1 MRSICNINVLLDTH
15 TFIWYIEG
23 NAKLTQKAREVIEI
37 SGDKIYLSIISLW
50 EIAIKIGKK
59 QLTLQNEFDVLLDV
73 LNLLE
78 IEILTITFADTQ
90 IYKNLPLH
98 HGDPFDR
105 MIISQAINNSLTIV
119 GCDQSF
125 NDYPIQILWK

>member
-1 MRSICNINVLLDTH
+1 MNVLLDTH

-23 NAKLTQKAREVIEI
+23 NSKLTEKAREAIEL
-37 SGDKIYLSIISLW
+37 SADRVYLSIISLW
-50 EIAIKIGKK
+50 EIAIKTGKK
-59 QLTLQNEFDVLLDV
+59 RLTLQNQFDDLLDV
-73 LNLLE
+73 VNSLE
-78 IEILTITFADTQ
+78 IEILSITFVDTQ

-105 MIISQAINNSLTIV
+105 MIISQAISNNLTVI

-125 NDYPIQILWK
+125 NNYPIQILWK

>member
-1 MRSICNINVLLDTH
+1 MNVLLDTH

-23 NAKLTQKAREVIEI
+23 NAKLTQKARDVIEV

-50 EIAIKIGKK
+50 EIAIKTGKK
-59 QLTLQNEFDVLLDV
+59 QLTLQNEFDDLLDV
-73 LNLLE
+73 LHSLK

-105 MIISQAINNSLTIV
+105 MIISQAINNGLTII

>member
-1 MRSICNINVLLDTH
+1 MNVLLDTH

-23 NAKLTQKAREVIEI
+23 NTSLTEKAREIIEF
-37 SGDKIYLSIISLW
+37 SADNVYLSIISLW
-50 EIAIKIGKK
+50 EIAIKTGKNK
-59 QLTLQNEFDVLLDV
+59 LAMQNEYDDLLDV
-73 LNLLE
+73 LNSLD
-78 IEILTITFADTQ
+78 IEVLPITFVDTQ

-105 MIISQAINNSLTIV
+105 MIISQAINNSLTII

-125 NDYPIQILWK
+125 NNYPIQILWK

>member
-1 MRSICNINVLLDTH
+1 MNVLLDTH

-23 NAKLTQKAREVIEI
+23 NTSLTEKAREIVEF
-37 SGDKIYLSIISLW
+37 SADNVYLSIISLW
-50 EIAIKIGKK
+50 EIAIITGKNK
-59 QLTLQNEFDVLLDV
+59 LAMQNEYDDLLDV
-73 LNLLE
+73 LNSLN
-78 IEILTITFADTQ
+78 IEVLPITFVDTQ

-105 MIISQAINNSLTIV
+105 MIISQAINNSLTII

>member
-1 MRSICNINVLLDTH
+1 MNVLLDTH

-23 NAKLTQKAREVIEI
+23 NAKLTQKARDVIEI

-50 EIAIKIGKK
+50 EIAIKTGKK
-59 QLTLQNEFDVLLDV
+59 QLTIQNEFDDLLDV
-73 LNLLE
+73 LNSLE

>member
-1 MRSICNINVLLDTH
+1 MNVLLDTH

-23 NAKLTQKAREVIEI
+23 NTSLAEKAREIIEF
-37 SGDKIYLSIISLW
+37 SADNVYLSIISLW
-50 EIAIKIGKK
+50 EIAIKTGKNK
-59 QLTLQNEFDVLLDV
+59 LAMQNEYDDLLDV
-73 LNLLE
+73 LNSLD
-78 IEILTITFADTQ
+78 IEVLPITFVDTQ

>member
-1 MRSICNINVLLDTH
+1 MNVILDTH

-23 NAKLTQKAREVIEI
+23 NAKLTQKARDVIEI

-50 EIAIKIGKK
+50 EIAIKTGKK
-59 QLTLQNEFDVLLDV
+59 QLTLQNEFDDLLDV
-73 LNLLE
+73 LNSLE
-78 IEILTITFADTQ
+78 IEILTITFVDTQ
-90 IYKNLPLH
+90 VYKNLPLH
-98 HGDPFDR
+98 HSDPFDR
-105 MIISQAINNSLTIV
+105 MIISQAINNSLTII

>member
-1 MRSICNINVLLDTH
+1 MNVLLDTH

-23 NAKLTQKAREVIEI
+23 NTKLTRKARDVIEI

-50 EIAIKIGKK
+50 EIAIKTGKK
-59 QLTLQNEFDVLLDV
+59 QLTLQNEFDDLLDV
-73 LNLLE
+73 LNSLE

-105 MIISQAINNSLTIV
+105 MIISQAINNGLTIV

>member
-1 MRSICNINVLLDTH
+1 MNVLLDTH

-23 NAKLTQKAREVIEI
+23 NTSLTEKAKEIIEF
-37 SGDKIYLSIISLW
+37 SADNVYLSIISLW
-50 EIAIKIGKK
+50 EIAIKIGKNK
-59 QLTLQNEFDVLLDV
+59 LAMQNEYDDLLDV
-73 LNLLE
+73 LNSLN
-78 IEILTITFADTQ
+78 IEVLPITFVDTQ
-90 IYKNLPLH
+90 IYKCLPLH

>member
-1 MRSICNINVLLDTH
+1 MNVLLDTH

-23 NAKLTQKAREVIEI
+23 NAKLTQKARDIIEV

-50 EIAIKIGKK
+50 EIAIKTGKK
-59 QLTLQNEFDVLLDV
+59 QLTLQNEFDDLLDV
-73 LNLLE
+73 LNSLE
-78 IEILTITFADTQ
+78 IEVLTITFADTQ

>member
-1 MRSICNINVLLDTH
+1 MNVLLDTH

-23 NAKLTQKAREVIEI
+23 NAKLTQKARDVIEV

-50 EIAIKIGKK
+50 EIAIKTGKK
-59 QLTLQNEFDVLLDV
+59 QLTLQNEFDDLLDV

>member
-1 MRSICNINVLLDTH
+1 MNVLLDTH

-23 NAKLTQKAREVIEI
+23 NAKLTQKARDVIEV

-50 EIAIKIGKK
+50 EIAIKTGKK
-59 QLTLQNEFDVLLDV
+59 QLTLQNEFDDLLDV
-73 LNLLE
+73 LNSLD

-105 MIISQAINNSLTIV
+105 MIISQAINNSLTII

-125 NDYPIQILWK
+125 NDYPIQLLWK

>member
-1 MRSICNINVLLDTH
+1 MNVLLDTH

-23 NAKLTQKAREVIEI
+23 NSKLTEKAREAIEL
-37 SGDKIYLSIISLW
+37 SADKVYLSIISLW
-50 EIAIKIGKK
+50 EIAIKTGKN
-59 QLTLQNEFDVLLDV
+59 QLILQNQFDDLLDV
-73 LNLLE
+73 VNSLE
-78 IEILTITFADTQ
+78 IEILSITFVDTQ

-105 MIISQAINNSLTIV
+105 MIISQAISNNLTII

-125 NDYPIQILWK
+125 NNYPIQILWK

>member
-1 MRSICNINVLLDTH
+1 MNVLLDTH

-23 NAKLTQKAREVIEI
+23 NAKLTQKARDVIEV

-50 EIAIKIGKK
+50 EIAIKTGKK
-59 QLTLQNEFDVLLDV
+59 QLTLQNEFDDLLDV
-73 LNLLE
+73 LNSLD

-98 HGDPFDR
+98 HGDPIDR
-105 MIISQAINNSLTIV
+105 MIISQAINNSLTII

-125 NDYPIQILWK
+125 NDYPIQLL

>member
-1 MRSICNINVLLDTH
+1 MNVLLDTH

-23 NAKLTQKAREVIEI
+23 NAKLTQKARDVIEV

-50 EIAIKIGKK
+50 EIAIKTGKK
-59 QLTLQNEFDVLLDV
+59 QLTLQNEFDDLLNV
-73 LNLLE
+73 LNSLE

-90 IYKNLPLH
+90 VYKNLPLH

-125 NDYPIQILWK
+125 NDYPIQVLWK

>member
-1 MRSICNINVLLDTH
+1 MNVLLDTH

-23 NAKLTQKAREVIEI
+23 NAKLTQKARDVIEV

-50 EIAIKIGKK
+50 EIAIKTGKK
-59 QLTLQNEFDVLLDV
+59 QLTLQNEFDDLLDV
-73 LNLLE
+73 LNSLE

>member
-1 MRSICNINVLLDTH
+1 MNILLDTH

-23 NAKLTQKAREVIEI
+23 NAKLTQKARDVIEV

-50 EIAIKIGKK
+50 EIAIKTGKK
-59 QLTLQNEFDVLLDV
+59 QLTLQNEFDDLLKV

-105 MIISQAINNSLTIV
+105 MIISQAINNGLTIV

>member
-1 MRSICNINVLLDTH
+1 MNVLLDTH

-23 NAKLTQKAREVIEI
+23 NAKLTQKARDVIEV

-50 EIAIKIGKK
+50 EIAIKTGKK
-59 QLTLQNEFDVLLDV
+59 QLTLQNEFDDLLNV
-73 LNLLE
+73 LNSLE

-90 IYKNLPLH
+90 VYKNLPLH

-105 MIISQAINNSLTIV
+105 MIISQAINNSLTVV